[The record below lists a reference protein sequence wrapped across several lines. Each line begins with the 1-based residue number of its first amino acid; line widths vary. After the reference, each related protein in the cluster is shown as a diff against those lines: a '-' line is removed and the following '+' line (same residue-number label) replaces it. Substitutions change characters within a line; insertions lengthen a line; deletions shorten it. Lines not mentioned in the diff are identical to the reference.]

1 MALLTVGCGPGNI
14 ERKSNLGLVLQ
25 PMQRA
30 APESLSAEQFLAEL
44 APLPSPALV
53 VVYRMEGPSG
63 LRGTLEV
70 MARPGGFRRE
80 NWTVQVPTGEAAGS
94 TLAEVRGT
102 AIQTPA
108 RAWTGLEGTAGRV
121 FDAPIAGLGDAYLAL
136 PADRRAA
143 VVDRLREW
151 QDGLRRAREEHPGR
165 LDVVAGQPCLQT
177 RIAGQNLCVWEEAGL
192 PLRYSGSEFS
202 LVATHIDLD
211 PGLSPNA
218 FLLPPE
224 AAEAEVCPTDGRFR
238 LEPSATLQ
246 LVAEGELAPLAAV
259 LSPGIRLPIG
269 QCGDASS

>member
-1 MALLTVGCGPGNI
+1 MALLAVGCGPGNI

-25 PMQRA
+25 PMQRS
-30 APESLSAEQFLAEL
+30 APESLSAEQFLGEL
-44 APLPSPALV
+44 APLPAPSLL

-80 NWTVQVPTGEAAGS
+80 NWTVQVPTGDAAGS

-102 AIQTPA
+102 TIQTPA
-108 RAWTGLEGTAGRV
+108 RAWTALEGTPGRV
-121 FDAPIAGLGDAYLAL
+121 FDAPLAGLADAYLML

-151 QDGLRRAREEHPGR
+151 HDGLRRAREEHPGR

-177 RIAGQNLCVWEEAGL
+177 RLAGQNLCVWEEAGL
-192 PLRYSGSEFS
+192 PLRYQGAEFS
-202 LVATHIDLD
+202 LVATHIDLE

-218 FLLPPE
+218 FRLPPE
-224 AAEAEVCPTDGRFR
+224 AADAQACPTGERFR
-238 LEPSATLQ
+238 LDPMATLQ
-246 LVAEGELAPLAAV
+246 SVAEGELALLAAV
-259 LSPGIRLPIG
+259 LSPGIRLPMG
-269 QCGDASS
+269 RCEDAET